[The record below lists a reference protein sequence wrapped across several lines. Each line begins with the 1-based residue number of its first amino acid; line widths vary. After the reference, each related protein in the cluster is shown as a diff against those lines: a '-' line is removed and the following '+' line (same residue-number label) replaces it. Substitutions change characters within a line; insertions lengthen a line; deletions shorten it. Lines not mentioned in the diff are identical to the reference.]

1 MDTKMDPAREARREA
16 VNGQQRQ
23 WEEVF
28 AAEPDLYGTEP
39 SVPARKTAV
48 LFAKPE
54 GTRILELAGGQ
65 GRDSLYFAGQGF
77 SVHVLDYAAGGIEAI
92 RARAEAAGLSER
104 VAALRHD
111 IRLPLPFGDGVFDG
125 CYSHMLYCM
134 ALTTA
139 ELLALSGEVLRVL
152 KPGGYHVFT
161 VRNTSDAHFGKGIH
175 RGEEIYE
182 LGGFAVHFFSRQKVF
197 HLSAGFDVVAIEEFT
212 EGALPRVLFQV
223 TLRKPAARP

>member
-1 MDTKMDPAREARREA
+1 MDPTREGGPEA

-28 AAEPDLYGTEP
+28 AEEPDLYGAEP
-39 SVPARKTAV
+39 SVPARKTAS
-48 LFAKPE
+48 LFAQAE
-54 GTRILELAGGQ
+54 GTRLLELGGGQ
-65 GRDSLYFAGQGF
+65 GRDTLYFAGQGF
-77 SVHVLDYAAGGIEAI
+77 RVHVLDYAANGLEAI
-92 RARAEAAGLSER
+92 RARAEAAGLSSR
-104 VAALRHD
+104 VATVCHD
-111 IRLPLPFGDGVFDG
+111 IRLPLPFGDNAFDG

-139 ELLALSGEVLRVL
+139 ELMALSREVLRVL
-152 KPGGYHVFT
+152 KPGGHHVFT

-182 LGGFAVHFFSRQKVF
+182 TGGFAVHFFSREKALQM
-197 HLSAGFDVVAIEEFT
+197 SAGFDVAAIEEFT

-223 TLRKPAARP
+223 TLRKPALSLAR